1 MNRILENL
9 LKNKTVI
16 FENLKKYGFVK
27 NENYFIY
34 KKNICDDQMELSVL
48 IDEKGEIETKVYDLT
63 EGDLYTLFLV
73 ENAMGSFVGKV
84 KQEYED
90 AINDII
96 DKCYKN
102 EVFKSKISKQVI
114 GYVKTKYNRQLEF
127 LWENFSENAIW
138 GREDNNKWFGVM
150 LKVPKR
156 KLGLDS
162 DELIEIID
170 LRMEENLIEK
180 IVDNQKYFRGYH
192 MNKKHWITI
201 CLDSSVD
208 FNEICTRI
216 DESYNLA
223 KKK

>member
-127 LWENFSENAIW
+127 LWEKFSENAIW
-138 GREDNNKWFGVM
+138 RREDN
-150 LKVPKR
+150 
-156 KLGLDS
+156 
-162 DELIEIID
+162 
-170 LRMEENLIEK
+170 
-180 IVDNQKYFRGYH
+180 
-192 MNKKHWITI
+192 
-201 CLDSSVD
+201 
-208 FNEICTRI
+208 
-216 DESYNLA
+216 
-223 KKK
+223 

>member
-1 MNRILENL
+1 MNRILEHL

-27 NENYFIY
+27 NKNYFIY

-63 EGDLYTLFLV
+63 EGDSYTLFLV

-127 LWENFSENAIW
+127 LWEKFSGNAVW
-138 GREDNNKWFGVM
+138 RRKDNKKWYAAV
-150 LKVPKR
+150 LSVSKR
-156 KLGLDS
+156 KLGFDS
-162 DELIEIID
+162 DEIAEVID
-170 LRMEENLIEK
+170 LRIQPEKLEDLI
-180 IVDNQKYFRGYH
+180 DNKNYFPAYH
-192 MNKKHWITI
+192 MNKKHWFTI
-201 CLDSSVD
+201 ILDGSVPLD
-208 FNEICTRI
+208 VIFDYLQN
-216 DESYNLA
+216 SYDLA
-223 KKK
+223 KKS